1 MKRDHSKIKT
11 FKLNLF
17 LRTSIYSLLII
28 LISLSSYFGSVPL
41 VSNYLHDIESQTYD
55 LLFLV
60 RHNLNLNPKPP
71 EDILIIGIDAVSI
84 DKVGVPWPWPRQFHA
99 ALVDAL
105 NDSKVKSI
113 FFDII
118 FDTISPLSLQ
128 TQEVAGDRTI
138 STSSVDA
145 GVEDDEFFAKAI
157 STSMNVFLACEA
169 EPLSKTKYHVATP
182 VDTFLKAL
190 SNDVGFLGNTAVSYD
205 NDNFVRRAKVVFPE
219 FYNDPAISTSIPLRI
234 AQKYFGEKAVILQ
247 NGYVQIGKNQIPG
260 EFLINYYGP
269 CGKIKTIPYWKALD
283 DIYGGKTD
291 YFKNKI
297 ILVGRSNL
305 KASIDPFRSVRA
317 PDSFATPFSK
327 ITPNFAGVEVQA
339 TILSNILKRDFIERL
354 NDLALFALLLFVGL
368 ISTFIVYKFRTKF
381 IFSFYFSILL
391 SITYLV
397 CAFILLAYYK
407 ISIPPTFPIYA
418 LITPIYL
425 INFLDQHFIVDSAR
439 RRQAKLFQQLVSPQV
454 AEEIEKMEQGELA
467 LGGTKREI
475 TALFTDIQN
484 FTSLCE
490 KIEPEI
496 IVNILNQFFTE
507 MVMVIHKHEGLVDK
521 FIGDAIMALWG
532 TPKLMDTK
540 LQANLA
546 VSCALAMKKELIQIN
561 KVWKEM
567 GFTEDLNIRIGINTD
582 IAITG
587 NLGSPQRAQFSAI
600 GDGVNVA
607 SRLEGVNKVY
617 GTGILLSEKTVNL
630 LDKNKFHLREVDTV
644 LVPGKDVPIKIFELI
659 APESYSSEL
668 LNLYSK
674 ALSSYR
680 GKNFSSAIKDW
691 EECLKINPNDKP
703 SKVMLSRAMILNEK
717 LLNNQLENW
726 NPAWIIENK

>member
-1 MKRDHSKIKT
+1 MKSDHSKIKT
-11 FKLNLF
+11 FKLSLF
-17 LRTSIYSLLII
+17 SRTFIYSLLII
-28 LISLSSYFGSVPL
+28 LISLSSYFGNVPL
-41 VSNYLHDIESQTYD
+41 ISNYLHDIENQTYD

-60 RHNLNLNPKPP
+60 RHNLGLNPNPS
-71 EDILIIGIDAVSI
+71 EDVVIIGIDAVSI

-105 NDSKVKSI
+105 NDSKAKSI
-113 FFDII
+113 FFDVI

-128 TQEVAGDRTI
+128 TQDVEGDRTV
-138 STSSVDA
+138 SMTYVDA

-157 STSMNVFLACEA
+157 STYKNVFLACEA

-182 VDTFLKAL
+182 IDIFIKAL
-190 SNDVGFLGNTAVSYD
+190 SNDVSFLGNTAVSYD
-205 NDNFVRRAKVVFPE
+205 NDNFVRRARVVFPE
-219 FYNDPAISTSIPLRI
+219 FYKDPAISTSIPLRI
-234 AQKYFGEKAVILQ
+234 AQKYFNKKAVISQ
-247 NGYVQIGKNQIPG
+247 NGYVQIGKYNIP
-260 EFLINYYGP
+260 EELLINYYGP
-269 CGKIKTIPYWKALD
+269 CGKIKTVSYWKALD
-283 DIYGGKTD
+283 DIYNGKAD
-291 YFKNKI
+291 YLKNKI
-297 ILVGRSNL
+297 VLVGRSNL

-339 TILSNILKRDFIERL
+339 TVLSNILNGDFIQRL
-354 NDLALFALLLFVGL
+354 NPVILFFLFLVVGL
-368 ISTFIVYKFRTKF
+368 ISTFIVFKFRNKF
-381 IFSFYFSILL
+381 ILSFYL
-391 SITYLV
+391 SVFLSLIYLV
-397 CAFILLAYYK
+397 GAFILLTDYK
-407 ISIPPTFPIYA
+407 ISIPPTFPVYA
-418 LITPIYL
+418 IIAPIYL
-425 INFLDQHFIVDSAR
+425 INFLDQYFIVDRAR
-439 RRQAKLFQQLVSPQV
+439 KRQARLFQQLVSPQV
-454 AEEIEKMEQGELA
+454 AEEIEKMEQEQLA

-475 TALFTDIQN
+475 TALFTDIQS

-507 MVMVIHKHEGLVDK
+507 MVMVIHKHDGLVDK

-532 TPKLMDTK
+532 TPKVLDTR

-561 KVWKEM
+561 KIWKDM
-567 GFTEDLNIRIGINTD
+567 GFSEELNIRIGINTD

-630 LDKNKFHLREVDTV
+630 LDKNKFHLREIDTV
-644 LVPGKDVPIKIFELI
+644 LVPGKDVPLNIFELC
-659 APESYSSEL
+659 ANEDYSLEL
-668 LNLYSK
+668 FNLYSK
-674 ALSSYR
+674 ALSFYR
-680 GKNFSSAIKDW
+680 SKDFSSAIKSW
-691 EECLKINPNDKP
+691 EECLKINPKDKP
-703 SKVMLSRAMILNEK
+703 SKVMLSRSLMFNEK
-717 LLNNQLENW
+717 LLNNKLENW
-726 NPAWIIENK
+726 SSAWTIENK